1 MTESPPEIVLRIAT
15 ALALVQFPH
24 KDWNLHNDEVKG
36 FYIKDANE
44 ILDALHYAGYTLTRK
59 EQ

>member
-1 MTESPPEIVLRIAT
+1 MTESPPEIVLRIAS

-24 KDWNLHNDEVKG
+24 KDWTLLNDEVKG